1 MTLISKPIRHR
12 LIMPRHDWLT
22 KILLSLLLSPILLHD
37 YACGFISP
45 DRIRRTN
52 SSFKIAQ
59 RLPSPVYRATT
70 SSWEHGPPVSSKP
83 YMSKMLMNDPSLQK
97 ELLDSLEQLHSRTK
111 EDQAKDKQ
119 NVAIYNSENDPLW
132 IQIKLEAKHTIA
144 VEPSSGPQLFTNVLS
159 KPSLLGAIT
168 SIVSHE
174 IATQLIPATSLQ
186 NLFLEMLHP
195 QKDVKAISLDI
206 MASAMRSPSSAD
218 GTALHA
224 ILFNQG
230 LHALVCHRLAH
241 RLWEKKRTG
250 LAYYIQST
258 VSRKFSTDI
267 HPAARFGSGI
277 FLNAGSAG
285 VVIGETAVVDN
296 DVTILQG
303 VTLGGTGK
311 ERGDRH
317 PKVKARAI
325 LQQSCSVLG
334 NIEVGEGAII
344 TAKSIVTKPVKPYTK
359 VSGVPAKFQSN
370 IEVGDISQGSYRDND
385 DIHDDDWWIHP
396 ETRERGERIEHLLE
410 THSIFLLNNDAE

>member
-1 MTLISKPIRHR
+1 
-12 LIMPRHDWLT
+12 MPRHDWLT